1 MSERLGHVQYFHG
14 NPALGHHAWAKLIDR
29 QVARAYAW
37 TGETTWNQGKP
48 TLAEEKTGMRC
59 FDYLEDGDDG
69 SYQQWETVGANV
81 DRLPVLASIW
91 SVDPVVFEDPAMRMK
106 PGWVGRLAKCHR

>member
-1 MSERLGHVQYFHG
+1 
-14 NPALGHHAWAKLIDR
+14 
-29 QVARAYAW
+29 
-37 TGETTWNQGKP
+37 
-48 TLAEEKTGMRC
+48 MRC
-59 FDYLEDGDDG
+59 FDYLAAGDGD

-106 PGWVGRLAKCHR
+106 PGWVGRLAKCYR

>member
-1 MSERLGHVQYFHG
+1 MFSISTATRRWDTMPGPSSSTGRL
-14 NPALGHHAWAKLIDR
+14 R
-29 QVARAYAW
+29 
-37 TGETTWNQGKP
+37 ETAWNQGKP

-59 FDYLEDGDDG
+59 FDYLADGDDV

-81 DRLPVLASIW
+81 DRLPLLASIW

-106 PGWVGRLAKCHR
+106 PGWIGRLPMRRSKMN